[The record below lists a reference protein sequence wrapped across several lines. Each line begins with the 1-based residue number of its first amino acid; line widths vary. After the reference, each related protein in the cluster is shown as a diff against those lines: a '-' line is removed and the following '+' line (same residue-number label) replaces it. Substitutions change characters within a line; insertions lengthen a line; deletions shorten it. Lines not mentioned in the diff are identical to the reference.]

1 MNKKKCCCPPPP
13 PKGHIA
19 PRIGMVARMERVN
32 FNKAVADERLFAGQ
46 HKIIMFLKIQGSA
59 TIGQIAE
66 ETGTAPST
74 VSVSIKRMEKAGFV
88 KKRESK
94 TDGRRIEIYLT
105 EKGNAVPENIR
116 QKMDAEEEMLT
127 NGLTDEEIATLSD
140 LLDKIIE
147 NFIKEE
153 SE

>member
-1 MNKKKCCCPPPP
+1 
-13 PKGHIA
+13 
-19 PRIGMVARMERVN
+19 MERVN
-32 FNKAVADERLFAGQ
+32 FNKAVADEGLFAGQ
-46 HKIIMFLKIQGSA
+46 HKII
-59 TIGQIAE
+59 GQIAD

-88 KKRESK
+88 KRRTSK
-94 TDGRRIEIYLT
+94 TDGRITEIYLT
-105 EKGNAVPENIR
+105 EKGNAVPDNIR
-116 QKMDAEEEMLT
+116 RKMDAEEKILT
-127 NGLTDEEIATLSD
+127 NGLSKEEINTLSD